1 MKNFKRIF
9 AIVLAAVMLMSLA
22 SCSLMPETETDIT
35 NDNIKIGVLL
45 SGAKDSTTGMS
56 GATMT
61 ALNELMS
68 VGYGINDEK
77 FRYAENADPNNA
89 DAAAEAIQSLLNF
102 ECNLVI
108 ASDAEFLDDIQKKA
122 AEEENAAVKFLVYG
136 AENDGKN
143 IYGYNANITGAD
155 YLAGIVAGMK
165 AAELNVPQ
173 LGYLVK
179 DAADLT
185 NLNAFAMGA
194 KSVYADVKVAAVAGT
209 DAASGVAA
217 LIKDGAVVIASDYE
231 DEAIAT
237 ACTDGKIFF
246 CGFGSETY
254 KDAETFLCAPVYN
267 FTQFYIN
274 AIKAIVDDKEPAA
287 FEGGYVTG
295 ETYLSDI
302 NENNVA
308 KGTQEAVNKAA
319 EAIADGSLGLT
330 VTVDTPAENVTI
342 AK

>member
-1 MKNFKRIF
+1 MKKFKRIF

-68 VGYGINDEK
+68 AGYGINDEK

-89 DAAAEAIQSLLNF
+89 DAAAAAIQSLLNY

-108 ASDAEFLDDIQKKA
+108 AADADFIDDVQKMA
-122 AEEENAAVKFLVYG
+122 ADNEKVKFLVYG

-143 IYGYNANITGAD
+143 IYGYNANITGVS

-165 AAELNVPQ
+165 AAELNVPK
-173 LGYLVK
+173 LGYLAA
-179 DAADLT
+179 DEADLT

-194 KSVYADVKVAAVAGT
+194 KSVNAAVTVSAVIGT
-209 DAASGVAA
+209 DAAAGVAA
-217 LIKDGAVVIASDYE
+217 LVKEGAVVIASDFE

-237 ACTDGKIFF
+237 ACTDAKVFF

-274 AIKAIVDDKEPAA
+274 AIKAIVDDVEPAA
-287 FEGGYVTG
+287 FQGGYAEG
-295 ETYLSDI
+295 ATYLADI

-308 KGTQEAVNKAA
+308 AGTQEAVNKAA

-342 AK
+342 VK

>member
-1 MKNFKRIF
+1 MKTFKRIF

-45 SGAKDSTTGMS
+45 SGTKDSTTGMS

-68 VGYGINDEK
+68 AGYGINDEK
-77 FRYAENADPNNA
+77 FRYAENADPADA
-89 DAAAEAIQSLLNF
+89 DAAADAIQSLLNF
-102 ECNLVI
+102 ECNLLI
-108 ASDAEFLDDIQKKA
+108 ADSAEFIDDIQKKA
-122 AEEENAAVKFLVYG
+122 AENETVKFLVFG

-143 IYGYNANITGAD
+143 IYGYNANITGVD

-165 AAELNVPQ
+165 AAELNVPK

-179 DAADLT
+179 SDADLS
-185 NLNAFAMGA
+185 NLNAFASGA
-194 KSVYADVKVAAVAGT
+194 KSVYADVKVSAVAGT
-209 DAASGVAA
+209 DAAAGVAA
-217 LIKDGAVVIASDYE
+217 LVKEGAVVIASDYE

-237 ACTDGKIFF
+237 ACTDAKIFF

-254 KDAETFLCAPVYN
+254 KDAETFLCAPAYN
-267 FTQFYIN
+267 FTQFYID
-274 AIKAIVDDKEPAA
+274 AIKAIVDDVEPAP
-287 FEGGYVTG
+287 FEGGYATG
-295 ETYLSDI
+295 ATYLSDI
-302 NENNVA
+302 NENNAA

-330 VTVDTPAENVTI
+330 VAVDTPVENVTI